1 MSRKMT
7 EVKKD
12 GKTATIRPFIEPGI
26 DYEGKLSAAID
37 IKYDDD
43 SGHFEFC
50 LFQSGWGGAV

>member
-1 MSRKMT
+1 MT